1 MTLKYDQLADALAKL
16 KFPEQGSDPTPYAND
31 GYMYSKD
38 VAGVT
43 ELHYM
48 DDSGD
53 ITRLT
58 DDGYVGP
65 HHRLLSVRTRV
76 GDPAADPPK
85 GFLYTKLSG
94 VGQVELFYMNG
105 SGGVSQLTADGYLDV
120 GKAHDDSLD
129 AVGGE
134 TYLALTAAPQFA
146 SGKASGRKLDV
157 YRNGLLLKWAAAPVG
172 NSQWK
177 YNAGAQQVEFGGSLE
192 ATDWIRAVYKSYS

>member
-16 KFPEQGSDPTPYAND
+16 KFPEQAGDAVPYAND

-38 VAGVT
+38 VGGKT
-43 ELHYM
+43 ELFYM
-48 DDSGD
+48 NDSGG
-53 ITRLT
+53 IAQMT

-65 HHRLLSVRTRV
+65 HHKLLSLRTRV
-76 GDPAADPPK
+76 SDPAADPPK

-120 GKAHDDSLD
+120 GVAHDNSLD

-134 TYLALTAAPQFA
+134 TYLALTAAPRFA
-146 SGKASGRKLDV
+146 SGKASGRDLDV
-157 YRNGLLLKWAAAPVG
+157 YRNGLLLKWAATPVG

-177 YNAGAQQVEFGGSLE
+177 YDAGQQRVEFGGSLE
-192 ATDWIRAVYKSYS
+192 ATDWIRAAYKSYS